1 MKAVKY
7 LVLVPIFY
15 FSCCCLAQQP
25 LINHFTDI
33 FALNSNSIWVVESD
47 GILYHTTDAGNSWIE
62 YGNYLIPDSK
72 IFFIN
77 STEGW
82 RISGDRIYYTTSSGE
97 NWLLN
102 FEVLDF
108 NFRDIN
114 FLNDSIGFT
123 LGFDSE
129 KTQIFRTTNA
139 GLDWSVVFDS
149 SFTSIPTNLHQIYTL
164 DLQNIWAMRDN
175 VIYYSS
181 DLGDNWETRYYTQVV
196 VGFYFDK
203 LIFFDSFNGILGF
216 DFDDIVVVGKLLYTT
231 DGGNTFQDYGS
242 SNFNLGLSSFYFTSG
257 STGWVATGN
266 TEIKFTQNSGNSW
279 EVLQDNNSLS
289 YIIYKFSPIDDTLS
303 WAISPNEILYSE
315 DGWHTFSIKGTISDV
330 DNNSNDAL
338 RKFSLSQ
345 NYPNPF
351 NPSTKIKFTIPS
363 IETHRDASL
372 LVTLKVYDILGNEIA
387 TLVNEEKQ
395 PGTYEVEFNPASSL
409 KNPAAGV
416 YFYQLKSGNFVE
428 TKKMLLL
435 K

>member
-1 MKAVKY
+1 M
-7 LVLVPIFY
+7 
-15 FSCCCLAQQP
+15 
-25 LINHFTDI
+25 NHFTDI
-33 FALNSNSIWVVESD
+33 FVLNPSDVWVVESD
-47 GILYHTTDAGNSWIE
+47 GILHHSTDGGINWND
-62 YGNYLIPDSK
+62 YQNNLIPDSK

-82 RISGDRIYYTTSSGE
+82 RISGDRIYYTASSGE

-164 DLQNIWAMRDN
+164 DLQNIWAIRQN

-181 DLGDNWETRYYTQVV
+181 NLGDHWETRYYTEVV
-196 VGFYFDK
+196 VGFYLIK
-203 LIFFDSFNGILGF
+203 LFFFDENNGILSYN
-216 DFDDIVVVGKLLYTT
+216 FDDIVAVGKFLFTN
-231 DGGNTFQDYGS
+231 DGGNLFQEYGN
-242 SNFNLGLSSFYFTSG
+242 SNFNFGLRDFYFTSE
-257 STGWVATGN
+257 STGWAATGN
-266 TEIKFTQNSGNSW
+266 SEIYFTQNSGQNWSL
-279 EVLQDNNSLS
+279 LQN
-289 YIIYKFSPIDDTLS
+289 YITLPNPISKFSIIDENIA
-303 WAISPNEILYSE
+303 WAISSNEILYTE
-315 DGWHTFSIKGTISDV
+315 DGWYTFSIKGTISNV
-330 DNNSNDAL
+330 DDNSKDGL

-345 NYPNPF
+345 NYPNPV
-351 NPSTKIKFTIPS
+351 NPSTKIEFRIA
-363 IETHRDASL
+363 DFGF
-372 LVTLKVYDILGNEIA
+372 VNLKVYDVLGNEIA

-395 PGTYEVEFNPASSL
+395 PGTYEVEFSAKGGSASGGNAYSL
-409 KNPAAGV
+409 PSGI
-416 YFYQLKSGNFVE
+416 YFYQLKTGNYIE
-428 TKKMLLL
+428 TKKMVLM